1 MQATKTKWGIVGS
14 GPVSEYF
21 IDSLFQIAGQEIA
34 GVYSTNREAVDRI
47 AQKYDL
53 KAYETLEELS
63 LDSEV
68 TNVYIASPNSY
79 HYDHAKMLIRRRKNV
94 LIEKPMVLK
103 ESEAV
108 SLIELATINEVTLL
122 ENLWTK
128 FSPAFMELVS
138 IIEQG
143 TIGKIKDIEVEFS
156 HDVLERKLNSK
167 SRYRFNKVLD
177 KIHLDLAYRFSVP
190 LQLRITGKYR
200 KKSLNIPHLRADR
213 GQGAISDFGIYGI
226 SLTESI
232 LGYPHEL
239 KVVKGPL
246 IRGVDSWVVLN
257 FGYSNKA
264 KARIKCNLFGKQ
276 TSSAKVW
283 GSKGVISLN
292 SLHNPTRIETRLH
305 HSPEIATTLVFDDLG
320 FIPIINE
327 FLRANQSSKGQT
339 SHHTYESMI
348 NTSKLIEVARKIIS
362 END

>member
-1 MQATKTKWGIVGS
+1 MGS

-21 IDSLFQIAGQEIA
+21 IDSLLQIADQDIA
-34 GVYSTNREAVDRI
+34 GIYSTNREAVDRI
-47 AQKYDL
+47 AQKYNF
-53 KAYETLEELS
+53 KVYKTLEELS
-63 LDSEV
+63 LDSEI

-79 HYDHAKMLIRRRKNV
+79 HYDHAKMLIQCRKNV

-108 SLIELATINEVTLL
+108 SLIELASINEVTLL

-138 IIEQG
+138 IIKQG
-143 TIGKIKDIEVEFS
+143 TIGEIKDIEVEFS

-167 SRYRFNKVLD
+167 SRHRFNKVLD
-177 KIHLDLAYRFSVP
+177 MIHIDLVYRLSVP
-190 LQLRITGKYR
+190 LQLRVTGKYR
-200 KKSLNIPHLRADR
+200 KKSLIIPHLRADR

-226 SLTESI
+226 SFAESI
-232 LGYPHEL
+232 LGYPHTL
-239 KVVKGPL
+239 RVVKGPL

-276 TSSAKVW
+276 ASSAKVW

-292 SLHNPTRIETRLH
+292 SLHNPTRIETRFH
-305 HSPEIATTLVFDDLG
+305 HSPEIARTLVFDDLG

-327 FLRANQSSKGQT
+327 FICTNQNSKDQT
-339 SHHTYESMI
+339 THHTHESMI
-348 NTSKLIEVARKIIS
+348 NTSKLIEVTRKMVS
-362 END
+362 KND